1 MMCQILEVA
10 RSGFYAWIHK
20 PLSDRAIENER
31 LLELIRESYVAS
43 GRIYGSPRVFLDLRE
58 AGEQIGRRRV
68 ARIMR
73 THGIRAIRG
82 YQEPRR
88 THLGH
93 LAARRRRDCVRAP
106 LLNLEWGRLTGRS
119 CCCCLT

>member
-1 MMCQILEVA
+1 MCRILEVA

-58 AGEQIGRRRV
+58 AGEQIGRKRV

-82 YQEPRR
+82 YKAPRYRVSMPSVIAPNRLQRQFNVDRPDCAWVTYIR
-88 THLGH
+88 TWQG
-93 LAARRRRDCVRAP
+93 
-106 LLNLEWGRLTGRS
+106 
-119 CCCCLT
+119 